1 MKKILALML
10 ALTLVLGLAACAGT
24 DGQSETNQTET
35 NQTEDTAAP
44 ETGDETAAD
53 AETDAETEGDTAA
66 AMSGPITVISREEGS
81 GTRGA
86 FVELMGV
93 ETDEGDM
100 TTVDAEI
107 ANSTSLVQS
116 TVAGNPN
123 AIGYI
128 SLGSYDASAVKAL
141 KVDGVEVSVDTIKAG
156 EYAVSRPFVVCYKE
170 ENLSELGKD
179 FVSYIMSAEGQQIL
193 SDEGYIAADDAAAS
207 YTASGLSGNLSVNG
221 STSVGPV
228 MEVLAEAY
236 KALNP
241 DVVIDVQQT
250 GSGTGITAAIDGS
263 CEIGMSSRALKD
275 EEVAEGLTPVTIA
288 LDGIAVIVNQANTVE
303 DLTAEQIRQ
312 IYTGEITD
320 WSQLG

>member
-35 NQTEDTAAP
+35 NQTEDTAAT
-44 ETGDETAAD
+44 ETGDETDAD

>member
-44 ETGDETAAD
+44 ETGDETDAD

>member
-1 MKKILALML
+1 MKKIAALLL
-10 ALTLVLGLAACAGT
+10 ALTLVLGLAACTG
-24 DGQSETNQTET
+24 NTET
-35 NQTEDTAAP
+35 NQTDADQ
-44 ETGDETAAD
+44 TG
-53 AETDAETEGDTAA
+53 
-66 AMSGPITVISREEGS
+66 SGASGAITVISREEGS

-128 SLGSYDASAVKAL
+128 SLGSYDASAVKAV

-156 EYAVSRPFVVCYKE
+156 EYAVSRPFVICYKE
-170 ENLSELGKD
+170 ENLSELGAD
-179 FVSYIMSAEGQQIL
+179 FVAYIMSAEGQQIL

-250 GSGTGITAAIDGS
+250 GSGTGITSAIDGS

>member
-44 ETGDETAAD
+44 ETGD
-53 AETDAETEGDTAA
+53 ETDAETEGDTAA

-116 TVAGNPN
+116 TVAGNSN

-128 SLGSYDASAVKAL
+128 SLGSYDASAVKAV

-156 EYAVSRPFVVCYKE
+156 DYAVSRPFVVCYKE

-250 GSGTGITAAIDGS
+250 GSGTGITSAIDGS

-275 EEVAEGLTPVTIA
+275 EEIAEGLVPVTIA
-288 LDGIAVIVNQANTVE
+288 LDGIAVIVNQQNPVE
-303 DLTAEQIRQ
+303 DLTSEQIQ
-312 IYTGEITD
+312 KIYIGEITD

>member
-10 ALTLVLGLAACAGT
+10 ALTLVLGLAACAGNN
-24 DGQSETNQTET
+24 DQSETNQTET
-35 NQTEDTAAP
+35 NQTEDAAAP
-44 ETGDETAAD
+44 ETGDETDAD

-116 TVAGNPN
+116 TVAGNSN

-128 SLGSYDASAVKAL
+128 SLGSYDASAVKAV

-156 EYAVSRPFVVCYKE
+156 DYAVSRPFVVCYKE

-250 GSGTGITAAIDGS
+250 GSGTGITSAIDGS

-275 EEVAEGLTPVTIA
+275 EEIAEGLVPVTIA
-288 LDGIAVIVNQANTVE
+288 LDGIAVIVNQQNPVE
-303 DLTAEQIRQ
+303 DLTSEQIQ
-312 IYTGEITD
+312 KIYIGEITD

>member
-24 DGQSETNQTET
+24 DGQSETDQTET

-44 ETGDETAAD
+44 ETGDETDAD

-250 GSGTGITAAIDGS
+250 GSGTGITSAIDGS